1 MRSNWAAASADPR
14 KVRRHPLARNS
25 YRRNRVPLQRTHDE
39 GFSRRRARLVLSI
52 VGALLAVPT
61 YFKPAIDKG
70 EVVAV
75 VDDAKTEKAVSNS
88 WT

>member
-1 MRSNWAAASADPR
+1 M
-14 KVRRHPLARNS
+14 
-25 YRRNRVPLQRTHDE
+25 
-39 GFSRRRARLVLSI
+39 
-52 VGALLAVPT
+52 AVPT